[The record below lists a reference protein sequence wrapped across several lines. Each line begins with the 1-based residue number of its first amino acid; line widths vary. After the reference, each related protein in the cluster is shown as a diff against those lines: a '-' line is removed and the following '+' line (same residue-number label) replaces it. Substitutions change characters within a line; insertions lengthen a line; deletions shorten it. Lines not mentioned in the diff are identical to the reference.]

1 MRTSVLIVA
10 EAPVWQQRF
19 RASVGACA
27 HMRLVGVAGSC
38 VQAQVLLDLQATDVV
53 VMDLHLLDAQGLDL
67 LHYAAQQHP
76 RSQVLVVADCAD
88 DLQVWAAIEAGAA
101 GYLLRHTAADNLCAS
116 IQDVMAGGSPMSPE
130 IARRVLQR
138 LRENLHGSATG
149 AAACTAPLAA
159 LTSREIEVLN
169 LMAQGLSFDDMG
181 AALFLSPHTVV
192 AHVKHIYRK
201 LAVHSR
207 GEAVY
212 KAQQAHLL

>member
-27 HMRLVGVAGSC
+27 HMRLVGMAGSC

-138 LRENLHGSATG
+138 LRENLHGSATR

-159 LTSREIEVLN
+159 LTSREIEVLK